1 MKKTSAFTL
10 IELLVVIAIIAILAG
25 IALPVFQKVLEKGH
39 VTEDCSNMRQ
49 LGIGTVAYLNDN
61 SDTLF
66 NKTTSIQGG
75 SNSSQLAAPGLLQVN
90 YVPSPKVFHSP
101 FDKRPVGGNPN
112 PISYGVNNNLLDPT
126 SATPQWDSNF
136 TKLAAASQ
144 LILYCPEYKGD
155 PTNAS
160 SWTGVETTAI
170 SVTSNGKDQ
179 TLGTHQNG
187 KWIDVLYADMH
198 VGSIK
203 LKDFQTTGDNSASG
217 GIDGINQWQPMGHPA
232 PGQ

>member
-1 MKKTSAFTL
+1 MKKSAAFTL

-39 VTEDCSNMRQ
+39 VTEDCSNLRQ

-66 NKTTSIQGG
+66 NKATSIKGG
-75 SNSSQLAAPGLLQVN
+75 NSTLAAPGVLEVN
-90 YVPSPKVFHSP
+90 YAPNPKVFHSP

-112 PISYGVNNNLLDPT
+112 PVSYGVNSNLLDPT
-126 SATPQWDSNF
+126 NATPVWDGNF

-144 LILYCPEYKGD
+144 LILYAPSYKGD
-155 PTNAS
+155 PTSAS
-160 SWTGVETTAI
+160 SWTGVDTTAV
-170 SVTSNGKDQ
+170 SVTSGGADQ
-179 TLGTHQNG
+179 AKGTHQNG

-198 VGSIK
+198 VTSIK
-203 LKDFQTTGDNSASG
+203 LTDFQTTSDKSTAG
-217 GIDGINQWQPMGHPA
+217 GVDGINEWQPMGHPN
-232 PGQ
+232 P